1 MMVQVVN
8 VHGTEILLHLG
19 ELPVDESEEQ
29 LESLS
34 PNQP

>member
-1 MMVQVVN
+1 MVQVVN

-19 ELPVDESEEQ
+19 ELPVDEAKEQ

-34 PNQP
+34 QHQP